1 MELQRT
7 LSTGSPE
14 EIEKLVRY
22 DYLFKVV
29 LLGDAQVGKTSL
41 LKRFT
46 EDTFSSEYL
55 NTIGVDFKTKLISH
69 KEKTIKLQI
78 WDSAGRAK
86 FAAISELFYV
96 GTMAA
101 IYCFDLTNKE
111 SFQHVENWMQK
122 LTKSQHNTNKDD
134 VIGVVVGCKA
144 DLSNDRKV
152 SKEKGQELAIR
163 HHARYVEVSAL
174 TAKGIEELFQALTKS
189 MVSRH
194 QGWQRESL
202 IQEPASNRIRKI
214 SQAVGLQSDS
224 KVFTTLQ
231 RSKTLTASWR
241 HRQKRK
247 TSASTKRE
255 EKSVVKS
262 NSFGDAEVEITVM
275 TPLSEEPEHQ
285 AGNSELDQK
294 KSKKKSNADAT
305 CKCCVIS

>member
-1 MELQRT
+1 MF
-7 LSTGSPE
+7 
-14 EIEKLVRY
+14 VA
-22 DYLFKVV
+22 F
-29 LLGDAQVGKTSL
+29 
-41 LKRFT
+41 F
-46 EDTFSSEYL
+46 
-55 NTIGVDFKTKLISH
+55 VD
-69 KEKTIKLQI
+69 
-78 WDSAGRAK
+78 
-86 FAAISELFYV
+86 
-96 GTMAA
+96 
-101 IYCFDLTNKE
+101 
-111 SFQHVENWMQK
+111 
-122 LTKSQHNTNKDD
+122 TNKDD

-174 TAKGIEELFQALTKS
+174 TGKGIEELFQALTKS

-202 IQEPASNRIRKI
+202 IHEPVSSNRIRKI
-214 SQAVGLQSDS
+214 SQAVGLQPDS

-231 RSKTLTASWR
+231 RYLRIKLLDEAILLQAYFRSKTLTASWR

-247 TSASTKRE
+247 TSQSTKPT
-255 EKSVVKS
+255 EKSVFVKS

-275 TPLSEEPEHQ
+275 TPLSEEPENELQ

-294 KSKKKSNADAT
+294 KISKKKSKADAT